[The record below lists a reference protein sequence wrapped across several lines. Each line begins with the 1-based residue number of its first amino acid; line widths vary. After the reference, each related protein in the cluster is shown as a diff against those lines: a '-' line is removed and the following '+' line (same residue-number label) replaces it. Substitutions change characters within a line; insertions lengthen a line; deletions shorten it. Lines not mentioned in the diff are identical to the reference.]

1 MPYSMDSD
9 ENQRNAQSPS
19 PLMSMHE
26 QLIYK
31 IAALD
36 ASMQSGFRRLDE
48 KMDRFQTDLHDNQI
62 ETNDR
67 INRLESETTAH
78 FLLKRQRIDALEKRM
93 GETETWQKIAVAR
106 TAGAMGIVT
115 VFWLLFGRFVQDLMV
130 GVVN

>member
-1 MPYSMDSD
+1 MNSEENKQNAFTPSHSMSF
-9 ENQRNAQSPS
+9 Q
-19 PLMSMHE
+19 E

-67 INRLESETTAH
+67 INKLDNETTAH
-78 FLLKRQRIDALEKRM
+78 FVLKRARIDKIQEQMEELRQWRTVLTTRM
-93 GETETWQKIAVAR
+93 A
-106 TAGAMGIVT
+106 
-115 VFWLLFGRFVQDLMV
+115 MV
-130 GVVN
+130 GFGAFAVWAVIGQPIQNLMGNLLGGGS